1 MKYYLFCSPSF
12 QCLCINFSIG
22 KKQRATHAAGDYTVW
37 KTLKEGKK
45 RKEKRNPVLKLAS
58 SI

>member
-1 MKYYLFCSPSF
+1 
-12 QCLCINFSIG
+12 LCINFSIG
-22 KKQRATHAAGDYTVW
+22 KKPRETHAAGDYTVW